1 MKIKQGR
8 VKLLGLA
15 FAVLAGVAQAH
26 EFKAGDIRVLHP
38 YAVPSLAGVANGQ
51 GFVDFANRG
60 TVSDSLMGVSSPAAK
75 SVEIHEMKKLG
86 DVMRMREVPSVTI
99 GPGQT
104 IRMADSGLHLMLMSL
119 KAPLKVGD
127 KIPLT
132 LSFARAGDVRIEM
145 WVQDK
150 AQGSKAMHE
159 HHQK

>member
-1 MKIKQGR
+1 MKTKLFALALA
-8 VKLLGLA
+8 LLGGL
-15 FAVLAGVAQAH
+15 AQAH

-38 YAVPSLAGVANGQ
+38 YAEPSLAGVANGQ

-60 TVSDSLMGVSSPAAK
+60 AVYDSLIGVSSSAAK
-75 SVEIHEMKKLG
+75 SVEIHQMKQEG
-86 DVMRMREVPSVTI
+86 DVMRMREIDSLMV

-132 LSFARAGDVRIEM
+132 LTFARAGHVHVEM
-145 WVQDK
+145 WVQEK
-150 AQGSKAMHE
+150 AQGRKAMHD
-159 HHQK
+159 HYQK